1 MGVYAL
7 DLQDAGHIL
16 GAMKLSLSPI
26 TTISALLAMALV
38 TAFPSNALFAA
49 EEKKQDE
56 PKSEAK
62 EEAKPADKAAS
73 ASVSENAAEADS
85 DEAFDR
91 SRGTIS
97 VTKKDGSY
105 DEGSHFAKW
114 FWDIEV
120 PRWGMYNVNLL
131 YTSTS
136 PKIGVQA
143 KVGQYPALKTYLPR
157 TGGNDKQQTLE
168 LGRVYIDKGG
178 KYPLFLLTGDKS
190 NGPSVFVRGV
200 ELVPSPESSPT
211 HQTDKSNIITRPHS
225 GEVGQSIDG
234 DITLPAGSATT
245 WSELMRYEPKEEK
258 NCLGY
263 WHEID
268 DWAEWKFN
276 VHSPGRYKVE
286 IVQGCGEGQGG
297 SKVAIHVGAEEFE
310 YKVTDTGGFQNWKT
324 FEVGEIDLDAG
335 KHQLAIKPIEK
346 AAKAVFDVHKVKLTP
361 VK

>member
-1 MGVYAL
+1 MKRFLFPSTAMAAL
-7 DLQDAGHIL
+7 V
-16 GAMKLSLSPI
+16 
-26 TTISALLAMALV
+26 TMALV
-38 TAFPSNALFAA
+38 TAFSATPSRADD
-49 EEKKQDE
+49 EKKSQ
-56 PKSEAK
+56 SEAG
-62 EEAKPADKAAS
+62 ESAEPAADSTAA
-73 ASVSENAAEADS
+73 AAFSVSEAP
-85 DEAFDR
+85 DENRDGAFDR

-97 VTKKDGSY
+97 VTSKDGKY
-105 DEGSHFAKW
+105 EEGSHFAKW
-114 FWDIEV
+114 FWDVEV
-120 PRWGMYNVNLL
+120 PRWGMYNVNLI

-143 KVGQYPALKTYLPR
+143 KVGQFPALKTYIPR
-157 TGGNDKQQTLE
+157 TGGDTKQQSLE
-168 LGRVYIDKGG
+168 LGRVYIDKAG

-190 NGPSVFVRGV
+190 NGPGVFVRGV

-211 HQTDKSNIITRPHS
+211 HQSDKSNIITRPHS
-225 GEVGQSIDG
+225 GEIGQSIDG
-234 DITLPAGSATT
+234 DIVLPAGAATT

-268 DWAEWKFN
+268 DWAEWSFN

-297 SKVAIHVGAEEFE
+297 SKVAIHVGKKEFE
-310 YKVTDTGGFQNWKT
+310 YKVIDTGGFQNWKT
-324 FEVGEIDLDAG
+324 VEVGELDLNSG
-335 KHQLAIKPIEK
+335 SHWLAIKPIEK